1 MNTTQEKEEKN
12 KLIDILVR
20 ANAEKRIDE
29 EEKIALVNILQDY
42 AEAELEVEDR
52 EIIEELE
59 CDWNDEENVAECVT
73 LVERQK
79 GDPKI
84 LSDGSRDWTTVED
97 VIDEGTVRIRYIAD
111 PRGTQIIF
119 RLYRI

>member
-1 MNTTQEKEEKN
+1 MNTQEKEE

-20 ANAEKRIDE
+20 TNAQEKIDE

-42 AEAELEVEDR
+42 AEAQIEIENREV
-52 EIIEELE
+52 IEELE

-79 GDPKI
+79 DDPKI
-84 LSDGSRDWTTVED
+84 LPDGSRDWTTVED
-97 VIDEGTVRIRYIAD
+97 VIDEGTVRIRYIAG

-119 RLYRI
+119 RLYRV